1 MPSRSEMSLTPA
13 SAICFAILFFIVIS
27 LFFRRRRRGVPMLP
41 WQGNTVPLGTHYP
54 NPNQSAYPAMNHQPS
69 WGPGAGAY
77 QPPPGPP
84 PPAEPMPPPPYIA
97 KPPAYDGEENSGY
110 GNPQSPTQQSQEAPQ
125 PGGFV
130 VPQSPHSPAAAHVN
144 SSVSPRLCVKFCVLL
159 TRPCFLAPFPVVQ
172 ILVKRLSSRCVSVS
186 TRPVYCTC
194 YYPPAIAV

>member
-1 MPSRSEMSLTPA
+1 MSSRTPMTPIITPFRWLTLLSLPA
-13 SAICFAILFFIVIS
+13 YAAAQYGYYDGGGTSGRAIAGIVVAICFAILFFIFVS

-54 NPNQSAYPAMNHQPS
+54 NPNQSAYPAMNHQSS

-84 PPAEPMPPPPYIA
+84 PQAEFMPPPPYVG
-97 KPPAYDGEENSGY
+97 KPPAYEGEENSGY
-110 GNPQSPTQQSQEAPQ
+110 GTPHSPTQQPPEAPQ

-144 SSVSPRLCVKFCVLL
+144 SSPHSPWFR
-159 TRPCFLAPFPVVQ
+159 
-172 ILVKRLSSRCVSVS
+172 SS
-186 TRPVYCTC
+186 
-194 YYPPAIAV
+194 